1 MPLENNYAAIIAQ
14 IKTEIETARLK
25 AATSV
30 NRHLLILYWKI
41 GNIILQQQ
49 NLEGWGTKVIERLSD
64 DLRKGFPD
72 MRGTSARN
80 LKYMRAFAEAY
91 PVFVQQ
97 TAAQIPNNSIVQQ
110 PAAQLPWFHICT
122 LLDKVKSPEERQFYT
137 RKAAENNWS
146 RNVLTHQIESGLYHR
161 QGKAVS
167 NFVQT
172 LPSLQSDLA
181 KEMLKDPYKFDFLN
195 L

>member
-97 TAAQIPNNSIVQQ
+97 